1 MRADVNELQLSPF
14 SWKRSPL
21 VGRAPSHDS
30 SFSSSN
36 ANEKNIGDIPPS
48 DDNSNVSPSSQ
59 CRGDDESD
67 ENSWSGGGGGSRFD
81 LSGSSS
87 SASRRKHSGAL
98 TTPMESLQDDVE
110 EAMMNDPLQAV
121 TTGIPHEISHDL
133 DSAVE
138 NEDNTEQ
145 VSLLPSSDQ
154 HQHQGPSECLIDQ
167 IEQYETEIHD
177 VPGFLCVCAV
187 ITIGDMSRGVMF
199 PSLWPLVQS
208 LGGSQVFLGYAV
220 AAFSLGRVVVNPLF
234 GAWSH
239 TRGYTQTLLLATS
252 ILLFGTLVYAQV
264 PNMNSLV
271 ALLAAQMILGVG
283 SGTLGVTRA
292 YVADVTA
299 KRTRTK
305 YMARITAFQ
314 YGGFTVT
321 PILGAAFNYM
331 LQDRTYQIG
340 WFVLNMYTAPA
351 YFMFL
356 VVLSVILCLRT
367 FFRDRQRVV
376 RVASTEQEKSR
387 PVAERTNETADERAN
402 RRTWMGI
409 SVFDCC
415 ILGCML
421 LNISTRGSIASFETL
436 GIAIAQSNFHMIS
449 SRAGFIVAMCGAC
462 GVVSLLNM
470 GILEENFTDV
480 TIATG
485 GMLVMGIGI
494 ASMSG
499 IHDGVHPP
507 SWLYGLSMFFIYA
520 IGYPIGNTAVIGL
533 FSKSK
538 ILVQRRAELAYWF
551 LIFVVVVVVVCS
563 YWSPSSRTISRLVRL
578 CWIPSSNDLS
588 GRVWLHCQL

>member
-1 MRADVNELQLSPF
+1 MRADEANELQLSPF
-14 SWKRSPL
+14 SWKRFPL
-21 VGRAPSHDS
+21 FGGAPSHDS

-36 ANEKNIGDIPPS
+36 VSEINNDDMPPR
-48 DDNSNVSPSSQ
+48 DDHAAVPPSSQ
-59 CRGDDESD
+59 CRGDDKSD
-67 ENSWSGGGGGSRFD
+67 ENSWSSGGSRFD

-87 SASRRKHSGAL
+87 SAPRRRHSGAL
-98 TTPMESLQDDVE
+98 TTAMGNIQDDE
-110 EAMMNDPLQAV
+110 EQAKNDPLQTV
-121 TTGIPHEISHDL
+121 TTTTNGIPHEMNPDHEF
-133 DSAVE
+133 AVE
-138 NEDNTEQ
+138 NEDDSEQ
-145 VSLLPSSDQ
+145 LSLLLSSDQ
-154 HQHQGPSECLIDQ
+154 HQQQGLSETLVDR
-167 IEQYETEIHD
+167 IEESEREIHD

-239 TRGYTQTLLLATS
+239 MRGYTQTLLLATS
-252 ILLFGTLVYAQV
+252 ILLCGTLVYAQV
-264 PNMNSLV
+264 PNMNSLA
-271 ALLAAQMILGVG
+271 ALLMAQMILGVG

-331 LQDRTYQIG
+331 LQDRTYQFG

-367 FFRDRQRVV
+367 IFHDRQRVV
-376 RVASTEQEKSR
+376 RVASTEQEKSQS
-387 PVAERTNETADERAN
+387 VAEQTNETADERAN
-402 RRTWMGI
+402 QRTWMGI
-409 SVFDCC
+409 TVFDCC

-485 GMLVMGIGI
+485 GMLVMGVGI

-507 SWLYGLSMFFIYA
+507 SWLYGLSMFLIYA

-538 ILVQRRAELAYWF
+538 NRFFVQRRVEYAY
-551 LIFVVVVVVVCS
+551 
-563 YWSPSSRTISRLVRL
+563 
-578 CWIPSSNDLS
+578 
-588 GRVWLHCQL
+588 